1 MVSVKPK
8 DITKPKSRERKDF
21 LLAVSKGTGI
31 FVKGLERRIQH
42 RIGTKV
48 EGVSR
53 SCQSE
58 KRLTSS
64 SLGFSRSGA

>member
-31 FVKGLERRIQH
+31 FVKGLESRRIQH
-42 RIGTKV
+42 KTGQKTESKLYRWLK
-48 EGVSR
+48 S
-53 SCQSE
+53 
-58 KRLTSS
+58 
-64 SLGFSRSGA
+64 

>member
-31 FVKGLERRIQH
+31 FVKGLESRRIQH
-42 RIGTKV
+42 KTGTEDRV
-48 EGVSR
+48 
-53 SCQSE
+53 QA
-58 KRLTSS
+58 L
-64 SLGFSRSGA
+64 